1 MFPVFGADAV
11 LQRAQAYVAPN
22 EDAVDRSTAAVKQE
36 AGMGSDALE
45 MVKRIK
51 AGKAAPS
58 ASAGSGGLVRADV
71 SKYFAFG
78 RSQEQESELKAKK
91 SKREESDGG
100 SGGEKKK
107 KKKKD

>member
-1 MFPVFGADAV
+1 MFAVCGADDV

-22 EDAVDRSTAAVKQE
+22 EDAVDRSKAAVKQE

-58 ASAGSGGLVRADV
+58 ASAGAGGLVPADV

-78 RSQEQESELKAKK
+78 RSQEQESEQKAKK